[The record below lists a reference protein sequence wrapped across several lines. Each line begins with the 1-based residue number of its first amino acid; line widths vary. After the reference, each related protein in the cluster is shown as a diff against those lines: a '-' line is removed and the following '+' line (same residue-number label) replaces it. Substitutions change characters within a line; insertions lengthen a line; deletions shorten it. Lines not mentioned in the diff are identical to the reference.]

1 MGSRGGVGS
10 KGVGRRA
17 LKRFGRF
24 CAGLSR
30 SGLFAALASL
40 GMVALFTMAGMAALP
55 LRGSL
60 TTWTFVPAIPDAAR
74 PDPVTSNASIPVL
87 TLRPD
92 HTTIRSGFA
101 GILPDGRIRV
111 TLYDPGDPLLAQ
123 ASEAALFN
131 ADLRTLWMLATDAER
146 AELRQGFSRL
156 GAAVR
161 QAADETLRSPEFN
174 DEYRP
179 ALQEIVRTAVERAWR
194 MPTTAAA
201 YDEMMRA
208 AEPVIRDTLSRE
220 VRPLLVRRLDG
231 LLWDM
236 VQANVGTMFDV
247 FGQRQW
253 NTAPLELALEAAI
266 RDIRELSVV
275 ERMTGHIV
283 ANRQTKS
290 FIQIFAGNV
299 MDALATDPAVEAI
312 LMRLVTD
319 PRMTKFLA
327 PLAQPAG
334 DISRMAPRI
343 LFGVRA
349 NADLNAMSAYSFN
362 GFLNARTGPVVILM
376 SPEQRDQM
384 LLLDPRAPRL
394 LVRSATP

>member
-1 MGSRGGVGS
+1 
-10 KGVGRRA
+10 
-17 LKRFGRF
+17 
-24 CAGLSR
+24 
-30 SGLFAALASL
+30 
-40 GMVALFTMAGMAALP
+40 MVALFAMAGIAALP

-60 TTWTFVPAIPDAAR
+60 TSWTFALAVPE
-74 PDPVTSNASIPVL
+74 PVKPEPVAPNATIPVL

-92 HTTIRSGFA
+92 RTTIRSGFA
-101 GILPDGRIRV
+101 GVLSDGRIRV
-111 TLYDPGDPLLAQ
+111 TLYDPGDPALAK

-146 AELRQGFSRL
+146 SELRQGFSRL

-179 ALQEIVRTAVERAWR
+179 MLQEVARTAVEKAWR
-194 MPTTAAA
+194 MPTTVAA
-201 YDEMMRA
+201 YEEMTRA
-208 AEPVIRDTLSRE
+208 AEPQIRDTLSRE
-220 VRPLLVRRLDG
+220 VRPLVMRRLDG

-236 VQANVGTMFDV
+236 VQANVGSVFDV

-253 NTAPLELALEAAI
+253 NTAPLEMALEAAI

-283 ANRQTKS
+283 ANRQTKA
-290 FIQIFAGNV
+290 FIQVFAGNV
-299 MDALATDPAVEAI
+299 MDALATDPAVETV

-334 DISRMAPRI
+334 DVSRMAPRI

-384 LLLDPRAPRL
+384 LLLDPRAPKL